1 MTGVWDE
8 VVGQAD
14 AVAELATAAE
24 DPSAMTHAW
33 LFTGPPGSGRS
44 VAARAFAAALQC
56 PTLPS
61 GEAPRRDRRVPRESA
76 SLAVAGARGCGECPS
91 CHTAMAGTHTDI
103 REVVPE
109 GLSIGVNEM
118 RALVQLAARQ
128 PAVGRYQIVI
138 ITDADRLTEG
148 ASNAL
153 LKAVEEP
160 SDQTV
165 FLLCAPSE
173 HPDDVAATIRSRCR
187 RVALRS
193 PAAEAVAT
201 VLTVRDGIDLE
212 TAQWAASVCGGHI
225 GRARHLARDAEARG
239 RRERVLTVPLGLRG
253 LGDAFGIAA
262 ELDRAAMAE
271 ADDLSGERDAVER
284 EELGIAM
291 GAGGV
296 GKGVAAAARRAKA
309 AEKDLEKRQKVRNT
323 RNRRDVL
330 DLALID
336 LAGFYR
342 DVLVA
347 GAGAQVALTSP
358 DRAGDVHRAAREW
371 APESALRRLEAVLAC
386 REALD
391 RNVKPLIALEAM
403 LVALHR
409 G

>member
-1 MTGVWDE
+1 VTVWDD
-8 VVGQAD
+8 VVGQPA
-14 AVAELATAAE
+14 AVAELAAAAT
-24 DPSAMTHAW
+24 DPAAMTHAW

-56 PTLPS
+56 P
-61 GEAPRRDRRVPRESA
+61 RH
-76 SLAVAGARGCGECPS
+76 GCGECAS
-91 CHTAMAGTHTDI
+91 CHTAMSGTHTDV

-109 GLSIGVNEM
+109 GLFIGVGEM
-118 RALVQLAARQ
+118 RSLVQLAARQ
-128 PAVGRYQIVI
+128 PAVSPYQILI

-148 ASNAL
+148 AANAL

-173 HPDDVAATIRSRCR
+173 HPDDVIPTIRSRCR

-193 PAAEAVAT
+193 PEPDAIAA
-201 VLTVRDGIDLE
+201 VLAGRDGVDPA
-212 TAQWAASVCGGHI
+212 TASWAASVCGGHI
-225 GRARHLARDAEARG
+225 GRARHLARDPDARS
-239 RRERVLTVPLGLRG
+239 RRERVLAVPLGLRG
-253 LGDAFGIAA
+253 LGDAFAAAA
-262 ELDRAAMAE
+262 ELDRAATAE
-271 ADDLSGERDAVER
+271 ADDASSARDAAER

-309 AEKDLEKRQKVRNT
+309 AEKELEKRQKLRNT

-330 DLALID
+330 DLALVD
-336 LAGFYR
+336 LAGFFR

-347 GAGAQVALTSP
+347 GSAARVPLISP
-358 DRAGDVHRAAREW
+358 DRSADVARAAREW
-371 APESALRRLEAVLAC
+371 TPESVLRRLEAVLAC

-391 RNVKPLIALEAM
+391 RNVKPLVALEAM
-403 LVALHR
+403 LVALLQ

>member
-1 MTGVWDE
+1 MSVWDE
-8 VVGQAD
+8 VVGQPD
-14 AVAELATAAE
+14 AVAELSAAAE
-24 DPSAMTHAW
+24 DPTAMTHAW

-56 PTLPS
+56 P
-61 GEAPRRDRRVPRESA
+61 RH
-76 SLAVAGARGCGECPS
+76 GCGECPS
-91 CHTAMAGTHTDI
+91 CHTALAGTHTDI

-109 GLSIGVNEM
+109 GLSIGVSEM

-128 PAVGRYQIVI
+128 PALGRYEIVI

-160 SDQTV
+160 SDKTV

-173 HPDDVAATIRSRCR
+173 HPDDVSATIRSRCR
-187 RVALRS
+187 RVTLRS
-193 PAAEAVAT
+193 PAPDAVAA
-201 VLTVRDGIDLE
+201 VLTTRDGFDPE
-212 TAQWAASVCGGHI
+212 TSRWAASVSGGHI
-225 GRARHLARDAEARG
+225 GRARHLARDPDARS

-253 LGDAFGIAA
+253 LGDAFATAA
-262 ELDRAAMAE
+262 DLDRAATAE
-271 ADDLSGERDAVER
+271 ADGLSGERDAAER

-296 GKGVAAAARRAKA
+296 GKGVATAARRAKA
-309 AEKDLEKRQKVRNT
+309 AEKDLEKRQKLRNT
-323 RNRRDVL
+323 RSRRDVL

-347 GAGAQVALTSP
+347 GSGAEVALTSP
-358 DRAGDVHRAAREW
+358 DRAADVQRAAREW
-371 APESALRRLEAVLAC
+371 RPESALRRLEAVLAC

-391 RNVKPLIALEAM
+391 RNVKPLVALEAM
-403 LVALHR
+403 MVALHQ